1 MTAARQIHRV
11 LVTGIGAVTPIGG
24 DAPSFWEGLRSG
36 RNGIGRV
43 TLCDPEGLPVQISG
57 EVKDFDP
64 EQHLDRRT
72 ARRTAR
78 FAQFA
83 VADDHEPRVRHL
95 ADDQLC
101 RIDEV
106 AVSLVRH
113 ESGHVADDRR
123 VRW

>member
-1 MTAARQIHRV
+1 MTTRELQRV
-11 LVTGIGAVTPIGG
+11 LVTGIGAVTPIGN
-24 DAPSFWEGLRSG
+24 DAPSYWEGLRGG

-64 EQHLDRRT
+64 EQHLDRRV

-83 VADDHEPRVRHL
+83 VAASREAIEDAGRAGDGEL
-95 ADDQLC
+95 Q
-101 RIDEV
+101 DEI
-106 AVSLVRH
+106 
-113 ESGHVADDRR
+113 GY
-123 VRW
+123 